1 MKASEGEE
9 IRAREKLRTLRTI
22 LNSVEYDL
30 EHPEPPG
37 PATGQAVAHAA
48 NDLAMTLARLDAYRR
63 AEAGVVEVQE
73 QSAPR
78 HPQPRPGV
86 PGVLVEVQDPLPRR
100 RRPRRAP

>member
-1 MKASEGEE
+1 MK
-9 IRAREKLRTLRTI
+9 
-22 LNSVEYDL
+22 
-30 EHPEPPG
+30 
-37 PATGQAVAHAA
+37 AHAA